1 MFTRKYPSEYEK
13 LKKKKKSQ
21 REELI
26 ESKKGAIL
34 SIENKMLAELECK
47 NLISNSASQK
57 ARKINYN

>member
-13 LKKKKKSQ
+13 LKKKKSQ

-34 SIENKMLAELECK
+34 SIENKMLAELKCK
-47 NLISNSASQK
+47 NLISNFASQK
-57 ARKINYN
+57 ARKINFN